1 MSDMVV
7 ENQIKFPESSKIGLT
22 QGEPLGNLLAD
33 SYKYAIARAETD
45 RSKGYE
51 AGGVASGE
59 VTSDQGGAQVTI
71 VPLGVIRGS
80 FFQGS
85 VTVADAFN
93 ILSLGYGK
101 DGQAGYPLVRAYL
114 TGRN

>member
-1 MSDMVV
+1 M
-7 ENQIKFPESSKIGLT
+7 
-22 QGEPLGNLLAD
+22 
-33 SYKYAIARAETD
+33 
-45 RSKGYE
+45 
-51 AGGVASGE
+51 
-59 VTSDQGGAQVTI
+59 TSDQGGVQVTI

-80 FFQGS
+80 FLQGS

-114 TGRN
+114 TGKELKAAAEVGRQCIKFHGRGKTLLQRSGIQLEPAPFDIKQGGGHRIQ